1 MGIYDEFKYTDSA
14 HELTAGTKYG
24 YQPRISYTAFPFV
37 ATAVSQDVYEEQIVV
52 GSNPDKSLIFGVK
65 ELVRPRVDLTWTTP
79 KGSIQA
85 FRIVRNQDGYPLH
98 EEDGEIILET
108 PKVQGDPVVPAA
120 TYFSDQ
126 FGATPLTPGR
136 YAYYTIWILEA
147 DFTWK
152 VAGYTYCLIPNPH
165 ELRAPDNV
173 LLKSS
178 ERKFVELFPKV
189 FTTQE
194 QSYLDE
200 VDESSDL
207 FNFLSGFAY
216 SLDEMLTYTDL
227 LTPDPQGRG
236 TNPNF
241 VAVQAAQ
248 LGLKV
253 DTRLGIQRQKRM
265 IRNAL
270 EMYQKRGTTAG
281 LSVFAEST
289 TGFSPTVSV
298 SPNLLLSAQDSS
310 FYKTTGNWMVS
321 SGLDVTLTSAT
332 DVTPVTT
339 EAYAVDTTYTG
350 KVVISSG
357 TNRFISLGEYLP
369 MLTGIPVT
377 EGETY
382 RLAFYLAGSSVAVTP
397 SFTWYDSRGTQITG
411 ADGGGSATTPSSTT
425 VLQKV
430 VTAGAVAPTG
440 AKFASIK
447 FKFAT
452 AGTFHIDMIQ
462 FADTSVSN
470 FDTYYEAR
478 AVEVYFSPEKINF
491 LENPSFNE
499 VVGDEDAADWVI
511 TGGSGSI
518 SYPSTTIPTV
528 QDGSHML
535 QTATVT
541 GAFAATGLAK
551 DAIATGVFYTFSVY
565 VQTDP
570 TISTN
575 LTETLAL
582 NISAFDVDNN
592 PLVDGNGNMITATS
606 STFTVDNTW
615 QRHQVTMFLPDSQ
628 LGAYLQVSIFGN
640 TTGKTLN
647 FDAGQLEFGY
657 SATDYFDGD
666 YATRGASWLGDT
678 DDSISLLY
686 RNKAV
691 KISHLLVEIK
701 DYLPLNTAYV
711 ITTGYNGV
719 KAVELSDFS
728 S

>member
-1 MGIYDEFKYTDSA
+1 MGIYDEFKYTDEA
-14 HELTAGTKYG
+14 HKLTAGTVYG

-37 ATAVSQDVYEEQIVV
+37 ATAVSQEVYEEPIIV
-52 GSNPDKSLIFGVK
+52 GSNPDHSLIYGIK

-79 KGSIQA
+79 KGSVQA
-85 FRIVRNQDGYPLH
+85 FRIVRNQDGYAMH
-98 EEDGEIILET
+98 EEDGEIILQT
-108 PKVQGDPVVPAA
+108 PQEQGDPVVPAA

-126 FGATPLTPGR
+126 FAGTPLTPGR
-136 YAYYTIWILEA
+136 YAYYTIWILES

-152 VAGYTYCLIPNPH
+152 IAGYTYCLIPNPH
-165 ELRAPDNV
+165 ELRAQDNV

-189 FTTQE
+189 FTTQQ

-200 VDESSDL
+200 VDESSDI

-227 LTPDPQGRG
+227 LVPDPQGRG

-241 VAVQAAQ
+241 VAVQANQ

-253 DTRLGIQRQKRM
+253 DARLGIQRQKRM

-289 TGFSPTVSV
+289 TGFAPTVSV
-298 SPNLLLSAQDSS
+298 SPNLMLTAQDSS
-310 FYKTTGNWMVS
+310 FYKTTGNWVAD
-321 SGLDVTLTSAT
+321 SGVILTAAT
-332 DVTPVTT
+332 DLAPSTAEV
-339 EAYAVDTTYTG
+339 YAVDKTYTG
-350 KVVISSG
+350 KVVIASG
-357 TNRFISLGEYLP
+357 TNKHITLGADAPVLK
-369 MLTGIPVT
+369 GIPVT

-382 RLAFYLAGSSVAVTP
+382 RLAFYLTGSSVAVTP
-397 SFTWYDSRGTQITG
+397 SFTWYDSRGNNITG
-411 ADGGGSATTPSSTT
+411 SDGGGSAITPSSTT
-425 VLQKV
+425 AFQKV
-430 VTAGAVAPTG
+430 TTSAVTAPTG
-440 AKFASIK
+440 AQFASIK
-447 FKFAT
+447 FKFAA
-452 AGTFHIDMIQ
+452 AGTFHLDMIQ
-462 FADTSVSN
+462 FADTFSTN
-470 FDTYYEAR
+470 YDTYYEAR
-478 AVEVYFSPEKINF
+478 SVEVYFSPEKINF
-491 LENPSFNE
+491 LENPSFSN
-499 VVGDEDAADWVI
+499 VVGDEDTDWVI
-511 TGGSGSI
+511 TGGSGAV

-541 GAFAATGLAK
+541 GAFAATAKAK
-551 DAIATGVFYTFSVY
+551 DAISTGVFYTFSAY

-570 TISTN
+570 TISAN
-575 LTETLAL
+575 LTETLSL
-582 NISAFDVDNN
+582 NISAFDVDDN
-592 PLVDGNGNMITATS
+592 PLVDTLGNAVSATS
-606 STFTVDNTW
+606 STFTVDNNW
-615 QRHQVTMFLPDSQ
+615 QRHQVTMFLPDSH

-647 FDAGQLEFGY
+647 FDAAQLEFGY
-657 SATDYFDGD
+657 AATDYFDGD
-666 YATRGASWLGDT
+666 YATRGASWSADT
-678 DDSISLLY
+678 NDSISIMY

-691 KISHLLVEIK
+691 KLSHLLVEIK
-701 DYLPLNTAYV
+701 DYLPLNTAFV
-711 ITTGYNGV
+711 ITTGYNGI